1 VKRIAL
7 FLAMA
12 SIAWGQV
19 VSPRP
24 ITYDRQTLSA
34 AQKEQARKNI
44 GIGRVIYTSE
54 SCVSDSNLEIGT
66 AATGTDQTAKLQAI
80 LDKAADG
87 PLLVIWDGKY
97 TTSKLRVRGNTHI
110 QAFPGC
116 GAILKNAADTILLE
130 NYNMSLAVGSTV
142 VPGADA
148 NITVE
153 GLTLNGNRLN
163 QTTRSNATDGW
174 IVTMRFVGVKN
185 LTVNGCRILTTNCF
199 SSQVANCENV
209 LFSDNFIDTD
219 QNSMVQNQDGLHF
232 HGPLRNYV
240 IRNYSGFAAD
250 DIVSIVANDIG
261 VRGPDQ
267 PQNMLGTLGQ
277 PYGDITDG
285 LIDGLIL
292 KNSNYGIR
300 LLSSTSRIDRLHI
313 QNVTGYTRYHHWL
326 IIGANI
332 PEYGNPTGRGNFG
345 TISVS
350 DCSAAVNDPIADEF
364 IQLDGRIDTVIFRN
378 IKRHATAVA
387 GGYPTTIPTWRIE
400 SGAVIGNLVVEGYSY
415 SIKNDRYYRSTPT
428 FTGTPPVHIEN
439 NGSIGKLDL
448 INPSITRHW
457 SGTADG
463 TLVKNLG
470 TIRILNKSGVVGV
483 HLANVVSDNAPTVTN
498 AHTTD
503 YLPSPTTVWSTGT
516 LNMYAAT
523 LEGGYMD
530 DAWDESSLYLH
541 FPYSQTEHAVRA
553 GTDAFSGNLKVS
565 ARLQFLNV
573 PVSGTLGIFA
583 RGTGHNATT
592 CNTGY
597 AVLMYAPDANTV
609 AFRLAYGGF
618 SSNYIGGDHVITTPA
633 TIPYDVQLVCNGSTI
648 SAYAQRSTDGF
659 YLTSANGWSATVQPF
674 ATGTN
679 ATYSGAGQVGIVNW
693 QSNPTVGAKR
703 SVQDFTVTAP

>member
-1 VKRIAL
+1 
-7 FLAMA
+7 
-12 SIAWGQV
+12 
-19 VSPRP
+19 
-24 ITYDRQTLSA
+24 
-34 AQKEQARKNI
+34 
-44 GIGRVIYTSE
+44 
-54 SCVSDSNLEIGT
+54 
-66 AATGTDQTAKLQAI
+66 
-80 LDKAADG
+80 
-87 PLLVIWDGKY
+87 
-97 TTSKLRVRGNTHI
+97 
-110 QAFPGC
+110 
-116 GAILKNAADTILLE
+116 
-130 NYNMSLAVGSTV
+130 
-142 VPGADA
+142 
-148 NITVE
+148 
-153 GLTLNGNRLN
+153 
-163 QTTRSNATDGW
+163 
-174 IVTMRFVGVKN
+174 
-185 LTVNGCRILTTNCF
+185 
-199 SSQVANCENV
+199 
-209 LFSDNFIDTD
+209 
-219 QNSMVQNQDGLHF
+219 
-232 HGPLRNYV
+232 
-240 IRNYSGFAAD
+240 
-250 DIVSIVANDIG
+250 
-261 VRGPDQ
+261 
-267 PQNMLGTLGQ
+267 
-277 PYGDITDG
+277 
-285 LIDGLIL
+285 
-292 KNSNYGIR
+292 
-300 LLSSTSRIDRLHI
+300 
-313 QNVTGYTRYHHWL
+313 
-326 IIGANI
+326 
-332 PEYGNPTGRGNFG
+332 
-345 TISVS
+345 
-350 DCSAAVNDPIADEF
+350 
-364 IQLDGRIDTVIFRN
+364 
-378 IKRHATAVA
+378 
-387 GGYPTTIPTWRIE
+387 
-400 SGAVIGNLVVEGYSY
+400 
-415 SIKNDRYYRSTPT
+415 
-428 FTGTPPVHIEN
+428 
-439 NGSIGKLDL
+439 
-448 INPSITRHW
+448 
-457 SGTADG
+457 
-463 TLVKNLG
+463 
-470 TIRILNKSGVVGV
+470 V